1 MTFSITILLIIILIV
16 LLLIIM
22 LALGIST
29 QRKLV
34 HSDELCSNALSQ
46 IGVQQTSRWDA
57 LTSIAKL
64 TKDYSAH
71 KYETLMAVISK
82 RQNITGK
89 SALAEIDT
97 QETLLNQVA
106 GKLIAI
112 GAAYPD
118 LKANTVYITSMNNI
132 NNYENKVR
140 ISRMTYNDTITK
152 YNRLVRQFP
161 SSVFANMMGFSVRD
175 YLESDNTKSE
185 MPAF

>member
-29 QRKLV
+29 QRQLV

-57 LTSIAKL
+57 LTAIAKL

-71 KYETLMAVISK
+71 IYESLMAVISK

-89 SALAEIDT
+89 SAP
-97 QETLLNQVA
+97 Q
-106 GKLIAI
+106 KLIHRK
-112 GAAYPD
+112 
-118 LKANTVYITSMNNI
+118 LC
-132 NNYENKVR
+132 
-140 ISRMTYNDTITK
+140 
-152 YNRLVRQFP
+152 
-161 SSVFANMMGFSVRD
+161 
-175 YLESDNTKSE
+175 
-185 MPAF
+185 